1 MNTII
6 LKRISKRIF
15 KCILLSVFFFS
26 SWAQAVSTSQAG
38 GIEWL
43 SWQADSFAKAQ
54 QEGKLILIN
63 VGMEGCTACNRMER
77 ITYQNPEV
85 IKLVKKHFVAISVD
99 SQARPDIGE
108 RYSDWAWPAT
118 VFLLPD
124 TTQVFAMAGNRLP
137 HNFLPLLK
145 DLQTK
150 HEQGELKSDAN
161 SPYTSTPK
169 PVTTELSKIRDK
181 VRFQLDR
188 SYNSNAGGWSNWG
201 VNAESSGARLQ
212 HLYWR
217 AHLYREDKSLGQDLL
232 TSALKVSDSFIHT
245 LDPVWG
251 GAYEANIV
259 ADAENVPEEFDK
271 LRAVPEKR
279 ISSQANALMAFA
291 QAYQQKP
298 DVKYE
303 KAASEVDRFL
313 THWLLSPEHTWYANQ
328 KDTAPKLPNDW
339 WPQDYWLLDS
349 DEKRRAYGVPP
360 VDHAIYTDKNAE
372 VALAYLQAYDAFDKK
387 EYLNKAIN
395 AAESLISTR
404 LQRRGWIKQT
414 ITNQKMQNDQRVH
427 LHSDVAKPFLRTQA
441 RFGQLM
447 LQLYQHTAQEKWLR
461 HAVRIADAMLFTL
474 YDTTLGGFW
483 GTELDDTAKII
494 APRKPLEDNAIAA
507 SFFYDLY
514 VLTKTKRFENIAQA
528 TIRAVAS
535 NDVLEREGKAVGE
548 TALLLEKMVAHY
560 VEFTIVTTSVDDSKA
575 KLLYQTALQTYHPRK
590 LLHFQQPGRYP
601 DLGKATTFICNPNRC
616 SVPLFKPADI
626 TKTANR
632 Y

>member
-1 MNTII
+1 MSNI
-6 LKRISKRIF
+6 IF
-15 KCILLSVFFFS
+15 KCFLLPVFFFTS
-26 SWAQAVSTSQAG
+26 LTQALPNSQEN

-43 SWQADSFAKAQ
+43 PWQVDSFTKAK

-85 IKLVKKHFVAISVD
+85 TKLIKKDFVAISVD

-145 DLQTK
+145 DLQNK
-150 HEQGELKSDAN
+150 HEQGELKADVNA
-161 SPYTSTPK
+161 PYTATFK
-169 PVTTELSKIRDK
+169 PITTELSKIRDQ

-188 SYNSNAGGWSNWG
+188 SYNANAGGWSNWG
-201 VNAESSGARLQ
+201 VNAEASGARLQ

-217 AHLYREDKSLGQDLL
+217 AHLYRKDRSVGQDLL
-232 TSALKVSDSFIHT
+232 ASALKVSDSFIQT

-259 ADAENVPEEFDK
+259 ADAEDVPEEFNK

-279 ISSQANALMAFA
+279 ISSQANALIAFA

-298 DVKYE
+298 DVKY
-303 KAASEVDRFL
+303 KHAAAEIDRFL
-313 THWLLSPEHTWYANQ
+313 TNWLLSPEQTWYANQ

-349 DEKRRAYGVPP
+349 DKKRRVYGVPP

-387 EYLNKAIN
+387 EYLTKAIN
-395 AAESLISTR
+395 ATESLISTR
-404 LQRRGWIKQT
+404 LQRTGWIKQT
-414 ITNQKMQNDQRVH
+414 IANQEIQDDQRVH
-427 LHSDVAKPFLRTQA
+427 LHSDVDKPFLRPQA
-441 RFGQLM
+441 KFGQLM
-447 LQLYQHTAQEKWLR
+447 LQLYQHTAQEKWMH

-474 YDTTLGGFW
+474 HDPKLGGFW
-483 GTELDDTAKII
+483 GTQLDDTAKII

-514 VLTKTKRFENIAQA
+514 VLTKTKRFKDIART

-535 NDVLEREGKAVGE
+535 DDILRREGKAVGE

-560 VEFTIVTTSVDDSKA
+560 VEFTIVTTSVNDSKA
-575 KLLYQTALQTYHPRK
+575 KTLYQAALQTYHPRK

-601 DLGKATTFICNPNRC
+601 DLGKATGFICNPNSC
-616 SVPLFKPADI
+616 SVPIFKTSDI
-626 TKTANR
+626 TKTADR